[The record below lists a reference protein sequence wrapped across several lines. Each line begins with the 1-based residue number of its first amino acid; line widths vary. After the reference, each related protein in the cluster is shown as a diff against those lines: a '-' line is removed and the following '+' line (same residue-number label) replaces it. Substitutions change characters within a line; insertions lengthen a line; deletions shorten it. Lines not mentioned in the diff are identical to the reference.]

1 MHNPSNEQLLAAWL
15 DGQLNEQ
22 QRLAF
27 EQRCINDPEFAK
39 QVETAN
45 LFNIQ
50 AQHFEQQDVPNWDRM
65 ATFGAAP
72 KARWWQWT
80 GLPAAS
86 LGLSALAI
94 VMVLSGMQVKM
105 EEGAMTISFAGKQSS
120 AEIERLV
127 NEKLES
133 FEQKQ
138 QLALTHYRDAM
149 QQQQLDTSTQLTQYL
164 LTSSRQER
172 REDFAELIK
181 FINQQRSDDQLFYA
195 RQFNELQQEYSNPAQ
210 SGVNSSNK

>member
-1 MHNPSNEQLLAAWL
+1 
-15 DGQLNEQ
+15 
-22 QRLAF
+22 
-27 EQRCINDPEFAK
+27 
-39 QVETAN
+39 
-45 LFNIQ
+45 
-50 AQHFEQQDVPNWDRM
+50 
-65 ATFGAAP
+65 
-72 KARWWQWT
+72 
-80 GLPAAS
+80 
-86 LGLSALAI
+86 
-94 VMVLSGMQVKM
+94 MVLSGMQVKM